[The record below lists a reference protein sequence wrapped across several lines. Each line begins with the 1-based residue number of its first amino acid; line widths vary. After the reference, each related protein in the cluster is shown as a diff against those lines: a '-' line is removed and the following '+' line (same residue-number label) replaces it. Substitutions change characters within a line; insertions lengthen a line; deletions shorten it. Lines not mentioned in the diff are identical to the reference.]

1 MLRAM
6 RVSLTWL
13 MLAFGLGYSACS
25 GESFK
30 GAPEGEGAAGAGDA
44 GAAPSSEGG
53 NAAAEP
59 SELAGAGGESA
70 GAPAGGTS
78 SAAAGAEAGGAGGAV
93 LEPEP
98 EYTESFLVDDMEDGD
113 SQLLETNGYWYVLR
127 DPSAGVITPPYG
139 VPFTMTPLAPA
150 RDGSG
155 WAAQVQVAGF
165 QGWGA
170 AFGFDFVSLNMQ
182 RQPYSLEDYV
192 AVRFW
197 ARATKQTELKLQVP
211 NADTD
216 PYGNLCSGTEGE
228 NACYAHFTR
237 AFTVGTEWREVTI
250 PFRDLQQEG
259 AGRRAESFDSQR
271 VFSLF
276 FVVGPKQELSV
287 AVDDVR
293 LVK

>member
-6 RVSLTWL
+6 RVSLAWL
-13 MLAFGLGYSACS
+13 MLALALGYSACS
-25 GESFK
+25 GESFR
-30 GAPEGEGAAGAGDA
+30 GAPEGDGASGAGDGGEEPSGEGGSGAAAPGALA
-44 GAAPSSEGG
+44 GAASEGEG
-53 NAAAEP
+53 
-59 SELAGAGGESA
+59 A
-70 GAPAGGTS
+70 GAPAGGS
-78 SAAAGAEAGGAGGAV
+78 SSSAGGAGGAQ
-93 LEPEP
+93 PEP
-98 EYTESFLVDDMEDGD
+98 DYSESYLVDDMEDGD
-113 SQLLETNGYWYVLR
+113 SGLLQTNGDWYVLR
-127 DPSAGVITPPYG
+127 DMSAGVITPAFG

-150 RDGSG
+150 RGESQ

-170 AFGFDFVSLNMQ
+170 AFGFDFVYLDMV

-197 ARATKQTELKLQVP
+197 ARATKETELKLQVP
-211 NADTD
+211 NVDTD
-216 PYGNLCSGTEGE
+216 PNGNRCSGTEGD
-228 NACYAHFTR
+228 NACYAHFTK
-237 AFTVGTEWREVTI
+237 AFSVGTEWREVTI
-250 PFRDLQQEG
+250 PLRELRQEG
-259 AGRRAESFDSQR
+259 AGRRVESFDSQR